1 MFLIQILIFLIKMVR
16 SLKRLARISLKN
28 RTLLYLFAFIVI
40 NVILIIDS
48 LAAFSITIVFFG
60 TTIKIKI
67 KHFMVYLK
75 CSAKIK
81 YLQTLPTFNEERF
94 FNLISPMEGQ
104 AIGLSLLCSF
114 LLLMIVFIFLVGFN
128 NVFTKKSMFESLKKK
143 KMVKSFFLLDKRIQR
158 LLLIIIIASVWFSFY
173 YLISTNLFPT
183 IWCKVLYWLSIKA
196 FCTDEETNK
205 NPSSSKQSS
214 CKNEENATAGK
225 KSRSSAKASQSSTKP
240 EQSTKTEAFGS
251 GKASSASSK
260 GKGKM
265 STSSKKNKPSKKEKS
280 IDAVKETEQVTKTQA
295 SEGAKQSQESSSSG
309 RPVRPE
315 DLRGDDDH
323 RLVSELKNAKM
334 LSEKGKQATEDTVDY
349 FPELE
354 NAKGVSKSQIT
365 DIEGG
370 ESSQAKPPQS
380 KHKYIRHM
388 EGKTAS
394 ELGANFGKI
403 NKDSYIFTDDNKT
416 S

>member
-1 MFLIQILIFLIKMVR
+1 MPFLQFVQSLIQVVW
-16 SLKRLARISLKN
+16 ISLRN
-28 RTLLYLFAFIVI
+28 YILVFLFVCVVI
-40 NVILIIDS
+40 NVILKWQLVES
-48 LAAFSITIVFFG
+48 LPAFSYTIVFFG

-67 KHFMVYLK
+67 KGFMEYLK
-75 CSAKIK
+75 CSAKGK
-81 YLQTLPTFNEERF
+81 YLASLPTLNEEGF
-94 FNLISPMEGQ
+94 FNFISPMEGQ
-104 AIGLSLLCSF
+104 VIALSFLCSF
-114 LLLMIVFIFLVGFN
+114 LLLMIVFILIVGFN
-128 NVFTKKSMFESLKKK
+128 NVFTKKAMFESLKKK

-158 LLLIIIIASVWFSFY
+158 LIVIIIIGSAWLSFY
-173 YLISTNLFPT
+173 FLISTNLFPT

-196 FCTDEETNK
+196 FCTDQETSE

-225 KSRSSAKASQSSTKP
+225 KSRSSAKASQSSTKR

-251 GKASSASSK
+251 GKASPASSK
-260 GKGKM
+260 GKGKEKM

-280 IDAVKETEQVTKTQA
+280 IDAVKQTEQVTKTQA
-295 SEGAKQSQESSSSG
+295 SKAAKQSKESSSSG

-315 DLRGDDDH
+315 DLWGDDDH
-323 RLVSELKNAKM
+323 SLVSELKNAKM
-334 LSEKGKQATEDTVDY
+334 LSEKGKQATEDSVDY

-380 KHKYIRHM
+380 KHKHIRHM

-394 ELGANFGKI
+394 ELGENFGRIK
-403 NKDSYIFTDDNKT
+403 KDSYLFTHDNKT